1 VALYVQKFGGTSV
14 GTPERIEAVAE
25 QVIQTVHAGHKVVVV
40 VSAMAGE
47 TNRLLGLA
55 HQMDSRPATRELDM
69 LAASGEQVSIALL
82 AMALIK
88 RGHPAVSLLADQI
101 GILTDN
107 KFSRARILSVG
118 TERLWQE
125 LEQGH
130 IVIAAGFQGR
140 DVEGNITTLGRGGS
154 DTTAVA
160 LAAAL
165 KADEC
170 QIFTDVDGIYSMDP
184 RICAD
189 AFRLPYVDASSM
201 LELASLGAKVL
212 HSRSVEYAAMH
223 QVPVRVL
230 SSFKPDQGTLV
241 CYEGQSMSLPKLTGL
256 ACQTAEVWVELNGL
270 TQVQHIAMLKEFARL
285 AIETDMQSVQYQP
298 SGLVHLQFSLNQND
312 SVAVEDICNEL
323 KKQQNFTVQSRKS
336 LGKLSIVG
344 IGLKSNPAVTVAVFE
359 QLKLL
364 EVQAVAFSCAE
375 IKLSLLV
382 PEADLNRLAVSLHAV
397 LLGSGS

>member
-1 VALYVQKFGGTSV
+1 MSLIVQKYGGTSV
-14 GTPERIEAVAE
+14 GTPERIRAVARR
-25 QVIQTVHAGHKVVVV
+25 VARYKSLGHQIVVV
-40 VSAMAGE
+40 VSAMSGE
-47 TNRLLGLA
+47 TNRLIGLA
-55 HQMDSRPATRELDM
+55 KEIMAEPDPRELDVM
-69 LAASGEQVSIALL
+69 VSTGEQVTIALL

-88 RGHPAVSLLADQI
+88 RGYPAVSLLADQI
-101 GILTDN
+101 CIHTDN
-107 KFSRARILSVG
+107 KFGKARITAVDNQ
-118 TERLWQE
+118 RLLQE

-140 DVEGNITTLGRGGS
+140 DIEDNITTLGRGGS

-184 RICAD
+184 RICTD

-230 SSFKPDQGTLV
+230 SSFRPDQGTLV
-241 CYEGQSMSLPKLTGL
+241 CYEDQTMSVPAVTGL
-256 ACQTAEVWVELNGL
+256 ACQTGEVWLELNEL
-270 TQVQHIAMLKEFARL
+270 SSELHIALLKEFARL
-285 AIETDMQSVQYQP
+285 AIETDMLKVQYAP
-298 SGLVHLQFSLNQND
+298 SGLVQMQFSLNQND
-312 SVAVEDICNEL
+312 LNTVEDICNEL
-323 KKQQNFTVQSRKS
+323 KKKQNFTLQSRKS

-344 IGLKSNPAVTVAVFE
+344 IGLKSNPAITATVFE
-359 QLKLL
+359 QLQLL
-364 EVQAVAFSCAE
+364 AVQVVAVSCAE
-375 IKLSLLV
+375 IKLSIVV
-382 PEADLNRLAVSLHAV
+382 PEAELNKVAVALHSA
-397 LLGSGS
+397 LLGSVN